1 MIKSWL
7 HIVFFSLFYIICSAQ
22 NKDSLYFQF
31 RLKFN
36 DVPIRFNQK
45 YISSKKDTLSIRV
58 FKVYLSNIKLLYQ
71 DESELTVSKKAFLLD
86 FDSLNTLRIP
96 ISTITESE
104 VKKIQF
110 CIGID
115 SLTNISGAQTDDL
128 DPIKG
133 MYWAWQSGYINMKL
147 EGNSS
152 SCKTRKNEFQFHI
165 GGYREPFYA
174 IRTVEIPIQKSA
186 NSHNEINL
194 SIDFA
199 KLFTAIDLKESNS
212 IMIPGKE
219 AIKIA
224 DLIPKMFSEE

>member
-1 MIKSWL
+1 MRD
-7 HIVFFSLFYIICSAQ
+7 YI
-22 NKDSLYFQF
+22 
-31 RLKFN
+31 
-36 DVPIRFNQK
+36 
-45 YISSKKDTLSIRV
+45 
-58 FKVYLSNIKLLYQ
+58 SNIKLLYQ
-71 DESELTVSKKAFLLD
+71 DESQITVSKKAFLFD
-86 FDSLNTLRIP
+86 FDSLNTLNIP
-96 ISTITESE
+96 IAKISKSA

-110 CIGID
+110 CVGID
-115 SLTNISGAQTDDL
+115 SLNNTSGAQTDDL

-174 IRTVEIPIQKSA
+174 IRIVEIPIQKSF
-186 NSHNEINL
+186 NISNIINL

-199 KLFTAIDLKESNS
+199 KLFATIDLKESNS

-224 DLIPKMFSEE
+224 DLLPKMFLEE